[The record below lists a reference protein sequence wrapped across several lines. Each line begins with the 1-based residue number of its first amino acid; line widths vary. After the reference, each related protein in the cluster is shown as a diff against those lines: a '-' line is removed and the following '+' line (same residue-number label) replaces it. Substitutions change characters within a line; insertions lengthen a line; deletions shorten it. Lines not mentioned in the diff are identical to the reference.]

1 MKDGYYEVNDLSI
14 ETDEITYNI
23 GKNFVKNNDK
33 SPDAFFYALRS
44 LNNNLTNNVFSDVLI
59 NSTLRYNDIIL
70 NEVINTIN
78 LTPSAIQLNTST
90 TANYNYTIAV
100 KSPVALLKVYTIDG
114 INSLNYIQFVVGTA
128 RACIQSADLIDT
140 GKTETDYNYNINL
153 SIRIEQG
160 YKYSSRNK
168 LYVKFMFI
176 TQFGA
181 MGKYLNVTLIEE

>member
-14 ETDEITYNI
+14 ETEEITYNI
-23 GKNFVKNNDK
+23 GKNFVKNDDK
-33 SPDAFFYALRS
+33 SLEAFFYALRS

-59 NSTLRYNDIIL
+59 NSTLRYNDIII
-70 NEVINTIN
+70 NEVINTID
-78 LTPSAIQLNTST
+78 LTPSVIQLNTST

-114 INSLNYIQFVVGTA
+114 INSLNYIQFIVGTA
-128 RACIQSADLIDT
+128 RACIQSVDLINT

-168 LYVKFMFI
+168 LYIKFMFI

-181 MGKYLNVTLIEE
+181 MRKDLNVTLIEE